1 MTEKKILFVDDD
13 ESQRDVMQRVLKKL
27 GYDVTLADG
36 TLSALAIL
44 ENNFFPLIIT
54 DLSMPGLDGI
64 TLCERIRESNSE
76 SVVYALS
83 GYIESYEVEKLEAVG
98 FDGFLR
104 KPTTSQMLK
113 QAIEGAFDKFKRTS
127 GPATPEF
134 VAN

>member
-1 MTEKKILFVDDD
+1 MTVKRILFVDDD

-27 GYDVTLADG
+27 GYEVTLADS
-36 TLSALAIL
+36 TLGALAIL
-44 ENNFFPLIIT
+44 ENHHFPLIIT

-64 TLCERIRESNSE
+64 ALCKRIRQTNSE
-76 SVVYALS
+76 SIVYALS

-113 QAIEGAFDKFKRTS
+113 QAIEGAFDKLKRS
-127 GPATPEF
+127 NGAD
-134 VAN
+134 ADISIN